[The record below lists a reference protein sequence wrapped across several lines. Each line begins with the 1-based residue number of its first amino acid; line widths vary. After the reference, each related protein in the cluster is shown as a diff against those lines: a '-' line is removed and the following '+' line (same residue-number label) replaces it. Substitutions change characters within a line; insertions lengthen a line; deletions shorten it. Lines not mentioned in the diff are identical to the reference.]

1 MTQATVIH
9 ATNTTM
15 KIGSE
20 MAEPIS
26 EQELQFLGLYA
37 KNNKGYESGMLIEK
51 ISAAYRAQ
59 REEIEQLKRRNDQ
72 WSRCCKERD
81 AALARD
87 NPPRQTVTRGMTE
100 SEVRVAINLQLGT
113 IDYRQAAKKALLE
126 ILRDKGLL
134 IEDDPEPEEDD
145 DRDQIDGVTV
155 TECEEQEYLHSGSL
169 ALHLKELAE
178 DRTASLAEVERLSVM
193 NDMRLDEI
201 KDLLERVERLRE
213 ENAKLKSALTEAL
226 LYHEICTPPTELH
239 DKLHEALGHVSVCR
253 NGVYF
258 WESAITKAAEE
269 GLSHAE

>member
-1 MTQATVIH
+1 MD
-9 ATNTTM
+9 
-15 KIGSE
+15 
-20 MAEPIS
+20 EPIS
-26 EQELQFLGLYA
+26 EQELQSLGLYA

-59 REEIEQLKRRNDQ
+59 QEEIEKLNNTCATYEAQ
-72 WSRCCKERD
+72 SRGNATEIAMLR
-81 AALARD
+81 
-87 NPPRQTVTRGMTE
+87 TRGVTE
-100 SEVRVAINLQLGT
+100 NEVRVAVNLQLGT
-113 IDYRQAAKKALLE
+113 IDYRQTAKRALLE